1 LLVRERLSLPC
12 EEFHFALAGTER
24 ACQREGVT
32 ETFITAPRARSATRW
47 TVAFALLPALAVGA
61 VLYGTTAMGAT
72 PTTMAGAVVSD
83 RVELTAAVV
92 APGAVA
98 DYDAKADVPKIEI
111 ILPPPPPP
119 PSTGRRTVRNAQA
132 AAAAAATGD
141 WVGFCSAGGGQ
152 SAEAWSL
159 DGLLAAANAERA
171 RFGIR
176 PLSWSGSL
184 ASASQGWANQLVA
197 NDNATPYAHD
207 AIAHNPNRPRG
218 GENVAMSYR
227 ASGLE
232 QGSAVNRAHIGW
244 MRSNGHCQNL
254 LNPKWS
260 VMGAGTAVTSDG
272 TTWYTV
278 ANYQ

>member
-1 LLVRERLSLPC
+1 M
-12 EEFHFALAGTER
+12 
-24 ACQREGVT
+24 T
-32 ETFITAPRARSATRW
+32 ETIITAPRARSATRW
-47 TVAFALLPALAVGA
+47 TAAFALVPALAVGA
-61 VLYGTTAMGAT
+61 VLYGTTATGVT
-72 PTTMAGAVVSD
+72 PTTMAGSTVNA
-83 RVELTAAVV
+83 RVETTASVL
-92 APGAVA
+92 APGTVA
-98 DYDAKADVPKIEI
+98 EYDAKADVPKIEI

-119 PSTGRRTVRNAQA
+119 APTGKRKVRNPQA
-132 AAAAAATGD
+132 AAAAAASGD
-141 WVGFCSAGGGQ
+141 HIGFCAAGGGQ

-171 RFGIR
+171 RFGYR
-176 PLSWSGSL
+176 ALSWSGGL

-197 NDNATPYAHD
+197 NDNSTPYPHD

-232 QGSAVNRAHIGW
+232 QGSAINRAHIGW
-244 MRSNGHCQNL
+244 MRSNGHCKNL
-254 LNPKWS
+254 LNPNWS
-260 VMGAGTAVTSDG
+260 VMGAGTAVTADG